1 MHGSSRKGIGTPLIL
16 CISCGVLSSSITME
30 KSKMKKL
37 TISSWGYWGWGSSAA
52 EFVKGADAV
61 EAARGVNALFLLGS
75 CYNAPSE
82 PLN

>member
-1 MHGSSRKGIGTPLIL
+1 MII
-16 CISCGVLSSSITME
+16 ME
-30 KSKMKKL
+30 KFKMKKL
-37 TISSWGYWGWGSSAA
+37 TLFSWGYWGWGSSAA
-52 EFVKGADAV
+52 QFVKAADVV